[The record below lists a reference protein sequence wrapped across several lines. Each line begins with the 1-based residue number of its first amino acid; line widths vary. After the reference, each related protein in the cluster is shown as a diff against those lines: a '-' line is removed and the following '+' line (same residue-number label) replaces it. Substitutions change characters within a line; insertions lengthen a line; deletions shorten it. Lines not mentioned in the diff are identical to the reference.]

1 MNARRVA
8 LGVAVGVPV
17 VAVAVAWI
25 ARDPATGAWFDR
37 AVGGGGTRPH
47 APVHETP
54 VDVPGWSGDLPLPDG
69 GRCTVSLARLHADPR
84 RQQLDAHALRQRL
97 RPNVSEGEPFLCQI
111 TRRAAAGASA
121 AATPRPSAS
130 DASPVPSLASL
141 TIVDDAG
148 TALVAFPSIGTVEPD
163 RLVDPLASLVA
174 PPDAPLAAGRTVAM
188 LVFGREPG
196 TGARAVFGAGP
207 SIALEP
213 VRLAT
218 GELEAAL
225 ARIDGKNGA
234 SSGVDGVR
242 R

>member
-8 LGVAVGVPV
+8 LGVAFGVPF

-37 AVGGGGTRPH
+37 AVGGGGTRPP
-47 APVHETP
+47 APVRETP

-69 GRCTVSLARLHADPR
+69 GRVTVSLARLHPDPR
-84 RQQLDAHALRQRL
+84 RQQLDAHALQQRL
-97 RPNVSEGEPFLCQI
+97 RPNVSPGEPFLCQI
-111 TRRAAAGASA
+111 TRRAAVG
-121 AATPRPSAS
+121 TGPSSTSRSNAN

-148 TALVAFPSIGTVEPD
+148 SALVAFPAIGAVEPD

-196 TGARAVFGAGP
+196 VGARAVFGAGP

-218 GELEAAL
+218 DELDAAL

-234 SSGVDGVR
+234 TPGVDGVR